1 MNVISVAIVSTN
13 NTPLFLKDFRDEE
26 SSSSLLP
33 CGDIP
38 EAELF
43 GLKTITTS
51 TKSGGSTGTDG
62 FSSRAKECSLRQQ
75 FILHAALDRFEE
87 LAGPPPGVAWRQ
99 PGAYGA
105 DAMWVGL
112 LCPVEEMRVYGYM
125 TTSKLK
131 LMAVVEDT
139 LDSFQGLQGKLLE
152 DEVKQLFIRIHELL
166 VEYTLNPF
174 NPIDGRKFSSPSFDK
189 RVSDTVRQFNR
200 TV

>member
-1 MNVISVAIVSTN
+1 MNVLSVAIVGTN
-13 NTPLFLKDFRDEE
+13 NTPLFLKDFTDE
-26 SSSSLLP
+26 SSSW
-33 CGDIP
+33 CDIP

-43 GLKTITTS
+43 GLATTTTPVSSSGSSS
-51 TKSGGSTGTDG
+51 TTTTK
-62 FSSRAKECSLRQQ
+62 KECSLRQQ

-87 LAGPPPGVAWRQ
+87 LAGPPPSVAWRE
-99 PGAYGA
+99 PGAQGA

-131 LMAVVEDT
+131 LMAVVEDSSS
-139 LDSFQGLQGKLLE
+139 LASLQGKLVE
-152 DEVKQLFIRIHELL
+152 DDVKQLFVRIHELL

-174 NPIDGRKFSSPSFDK
+174 NPIDGRKISSPRFDK
-189 RVSDTVRQFNR
+189 RISDTVRQFNR